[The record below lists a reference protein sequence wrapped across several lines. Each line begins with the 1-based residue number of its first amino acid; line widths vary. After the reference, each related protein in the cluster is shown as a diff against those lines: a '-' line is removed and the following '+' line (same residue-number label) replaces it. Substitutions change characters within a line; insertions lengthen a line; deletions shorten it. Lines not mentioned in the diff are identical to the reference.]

1 MSSSTTRLVPYL
13 ASDRDVHVVLSILS
27 GRHDAQAY
35 FDQTLKPVLNQH
47 LVSHTVHT
55 TTSAKSISQLC
66 TSRFIPAACK
76 GVKQT
81 ILLLSGDGGVIDIA
95 NTIATSLMRDTY
107 DHREASVFVK
117 PVICLFPLGTANA
130 LATSAG
136 ISVDP
141 ISTLLTGR
149 PRPLP
154 IFEARFSKGGKL
166 VTEYG
171 QAREPITHPDDPEP
185 RMYGAVVFSWG
196 LHASLVATSDTP
208 EYRKHGVERF
218 KMAAQELLKESH
230 VYKGKVR
237 IKRDRYGDFEDLV
250 YPALNTASNTESE
263 TDRSAGTNSST
274 TNTNTTPPSSSPDE
288 HIYILA
294 PLVSSLEPSFL
305 ISPHTQTPSNTLR
318 LLAIA
323 PSQTGTQAQR
333 AEKNSAELMRI
344 LSLAYQNGAH
354 VSAVNPSNMASDSGH
369 PSNSESDPGTSPSP
383 LTSNPEP
390 SIIYTPIDS
399 LRIQMHESDEVWRQ
413 VCIDGKIIAVNE
425 GGWVHVN
432 MLPAMGMDGRRVV
445 EVVCP
450 V

>member
-1 MSSSTTRLVPYL
+1 MSSSTTRLASYL
-13 ASDRDVHVVLSILS
+13 ASDRDIHVIISILS

-35 FDQTLKPVLNQH
+35 FDQTLKPVLAQH
-47 LVSHTVHT
+47 SVSHTVHT

-66 TSRFIPAACK
+66 ISRFIPAACK

-81 ILLLSGDGGVIDIA
+81 ILLLSGDGGVIDIV
-95 NTIATSLMRDTY
+95 NTIATTLMRDTY

-136 ISVDP
+136 ISADP

-154 IFEARFSKGGKL
+154 IFEARFSKGSKL

-185 RMYGAVVFSWG
+185 RIYGAVVFSWG

-230 VYKGKVR
+230 VYKGKVMT
-237 IKRDRYGDFEDLV
+237 KRDRYGDFEDLA
-250 YPALNTASNTESE
+250 YPALKTASNTQSE
-263 TDRSAGTNSST
+263 TDGSVDTNSST
-274 TNTNTTPPSSSPDE
+274 TTTNTTPPSSSTDE

-323 PSQTGTQAQR
+323 PSQTGTPAER
-333 AEKNSAELMRI
+333 ADKNSTELMRI
-344 LSLAYQNGAH
+344 LTLAYQNGAH
-354 VSAVNPSNMASDSGH
+354 VSASTSSTSVN
-369 PSNSESDPGTSPSP
+369 PSNSESDTGPSPSP
-383 LTSNPEP
+383 PTSNPEP
-390 SIIYTPIDS
+390 TVIYHPIDS

-413 VCIDGKIIAVNE
+413 VCIDGKIVAVNE
-425 GGWVHVN
+425 GGWVQLN
-432 MLPAMGMDGRRVV
+432 MLPAVGMDGRRVV